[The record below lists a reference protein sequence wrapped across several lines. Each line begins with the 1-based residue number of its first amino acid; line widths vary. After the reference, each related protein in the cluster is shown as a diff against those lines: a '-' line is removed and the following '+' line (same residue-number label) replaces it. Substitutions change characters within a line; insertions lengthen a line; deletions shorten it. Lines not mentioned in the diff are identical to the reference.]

1 MRDKMIKFG
10 KSSSDLI
17 FTINGFEYRIY
28 RDVQDD
34 CIKNYH
40 LTFFGDNELD
50 IPAISNTSPY
60 EELDTDAFYC
70 HIMDALYEAQNVGCE
85 FDL

>member
-1 MRDKMIKFG
+1 MINKY
-10 KSSSDLI
+10 SSDLI

-28 RDVQDD
+28 RDFQDD

-40 LTFFGDNELD
+40 LAFFGDNELN
-50 IPAISNTSPY
+50 IPAITNTSPY
-60 EELDTDAFYC
+60 EELDTDTFYF
-70 HIMDALYEAQNVGCE
+70 HIMDALHDVQNVGCE